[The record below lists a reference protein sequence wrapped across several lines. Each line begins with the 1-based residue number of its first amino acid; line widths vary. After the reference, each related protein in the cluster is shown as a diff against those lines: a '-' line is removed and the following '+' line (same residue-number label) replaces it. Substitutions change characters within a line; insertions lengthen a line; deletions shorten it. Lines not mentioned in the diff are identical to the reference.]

1 MAAEQATTTVD
12 EPRTRSEHS
21 QGRQRSQETALP
33 ASAKET
39 EPGEATAPKRGRG
52 MVFRP
57 ARPRRAFDEIIGQI
71 KEMISD
77 GTLVPGD
84 RLPSERALA
93 EQFAV
98 SRNTVR
104 EALRMLEIA
113 GLVQL
118 KRGASGGSFIT
129 APSASLTQGAL
140 SDALE
145 VTDFSLAN
153 LVETLRDLCSITAAA
168 AIERMSED
176 DLDKLE
182 DNVRRAAEL
191 TQAGEW
197 DEKMRVH
204 LEFYALMAEAT
215 GNPVHVLIVRT
226 LLDVT
231 EKVILRVGVTHDD
244 SIVRSR
250 RALLKALRARDSGAA
265 LAELARHFTK
275 LHKMW
280 LSGSYSGGRPTA

>member
-1 MAAEQATTTVD
+1 MATEQATTSVD
-12 EPRTRSEHS
+12 EPSTRSGES
-21 QGRQRSQETALP
+21 LAGKRSSASTQRQGRP
-33 ASAKET
+33 D
-39 EPGEATAPKRGRG
+39 GAPDV
-52 MVFRP
+52 VFRP

-71 KEMISD
+71 KEMIQD

-129 APSASLTQGAL
+129 APSASLAPGAL

-153 LVETLRDLCSITAAA
+153 LVETLRDLVSITAST
-168 AIERMSED
+168 AIDRMSED
-176 DLDKLE
+176 DLAKLE

-191 TQAGEW
+191 TKAGEW

-204 LEFYALMAEAT
+204 LEFYAIMAEAT
-215 GNPVHVLIVRT
+215 ENPVLVLIVRT
-226 LLDVT
+226 LLEVT
-231 EKVILRVGVTHDD
+231 EKVILRVGATHDD

-250 RALLKALRARDSGAA
+250 RALLKALRARDSNAA

-280 LSGSYSGGRPTA
+280 LSGSYDGGRPAS

>member
-1 MAAEQATTTVD
+1 MAAKRQA
-12 EPRTRSEHS
+12 RTAVGDRLVRDGQPSAA
-21 QGRQRSQETALP
+21 QPAPAVLP
-33 ASAKET
+33 GQSRPDRTPAV
-39 EPGEATAPKRGRG
+39 
-52 MVFRP
+52 VFQP

-71 KEMISD
+71 KAMIED
-77 GTLVPGD
+77 GTLQAGD

-118 KRGASGGSFIT
+118 KRGALGGSFIS
-129 APSASLTQGAL
+129 APDSSLAADTLSNAL
-140 SDALE
+140 R

-153 LVETLRDLCSITAAA
+153 LVETLRDLSSITAAT
-168 AIERMSED
+168 AIDRMSED
-176 DLDKLE
+176 DLAKLE

-191 TQAGEW
+191 TEAGEW
-197 DEKMRVH
+197 DEKMRVS
-204 LEFYALMAEAT
+204 LEFYAIMAEAT
-215 GNPVHVLIVRT
+215 ENPVLVLVVRT

-250 RALLKALRARDSGAA
+250 RALLKALRARDSVAA
-265 LAELARHFTK
+265 QAELARHFTK

-280 LSGSYSGGRPTA
+280 LSGSYNGGRPGS

>member
-1 MAAEQATTTVD
+1 MAVEQATTSAEARHVQD
-12 EPRTRSEHS
+12 GHPPAGQKARTAPA
-21 QGRQRSQETALP
+21 QRSRPERAP
-33 ASAKET
+33 AV
-39 EPGEATAPKRGRG
+39 
-52 MVFRP
+52 VFQP

-71 KEMISD
+71 KAMIEN
-77 GTLVPGD
+77 GTLQPGD

-113 GLVQL
+113 GLVRL
-118 KRGASGGSFIT
+118 KRGASGGSFIS
-129 APSASLTQGAL
+129 APSSSLTADTLSNAL
-140 SDALE
+140 QL
-145 VTDFSLAN
+145 TDFSLAN
-153 LVETLRDLCSITAAA
+153 LVETLCDLSSITAAT

-176 DLDKLE
+176 DLAKLE

-191 TQAGEW
+191 TEAGEW

-204 LEFYALMAEAT
+204 LEFYAIMAEAT
-215 GNPVHVLIVRT
+215 ENPVLVLMVRT

-231 EKVILRVGVTHDD
+231 EKLILRVGITHDD

-250 RALLKALRARDSGAA
+250 RALLKALRARDSDAA

-275 LHKMW
+275 LHRMW
-280 LSGSYSGGRPTA
+280 LSGSYNGGRPQS

>member
-1 MAAEQATTTVD
+1 MAVKQTTTATKVRRA
-12 EPRTRSEHS
+12 PAGHPPA
-21 QGRQRSQETALP
+21 GQESPIAP
-33 ASAKET
+33 ASRSRRD
-39 EPGEATAPKRGRG
+39 GAPDI
-52 MVFRP
+52 VFQP

-71 KEMISD
+71 KAMIQD
-77 GTLVPGD
+77 GTLQPGD

-118 KRGASGGSFIT
+118 KRGASGGSFIS
-129 APSASLTQGAL
+129 APSSSLTADTLSNAL
-140 SDALE
+140 QL
-145 VTDFSLAN
+145 TDFSLAN
-153 LVETLRDLCSITAAA
+153 IIETLRDLSSITAAA
-168 AIERMSED
+168 AIERMSDED
-176 DLDKLE
+176 LAKLE

-191 TQAGEW
+191 TEAGEW

-204 LEFYALMAEAT
+204 LEFYAIMAEAT
-215 GNPVHVLIVRT
+215 ENPVRVLIVRT
-226 LLDVT
+226 LLEVT
-231 EKVILRVGVTHDD
+231 EKLILRVGVTHDD

-250 RALLKALRARDSGAA
+250 RALLKALRARDSDAA
-265 LAELARHFTK
+265 LAELAKHFTK

-280 LSGSYSGGRPTA
+280 LSGSYNGGRPGS